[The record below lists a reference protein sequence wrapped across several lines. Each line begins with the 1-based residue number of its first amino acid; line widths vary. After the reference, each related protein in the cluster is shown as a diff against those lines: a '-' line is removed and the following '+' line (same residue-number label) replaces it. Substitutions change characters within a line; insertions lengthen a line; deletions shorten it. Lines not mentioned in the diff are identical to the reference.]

1 MDVQQPETFDQQKHR
16 EFEEWKARGFA
27 AEAAIRA
34 KYLPRSVTFPII
46 QAQPV
51 QPLAKRAPR
60 SQAGIQKLQKP
71 RPYSYRLRFNRCQKS
86 RVFTTQQLATRALVR
101 QIVRSNKSNS

>member
-51 QPLAKRAPR
+51 QPPAKRAPR

-71 RPYSYRLRFNRCQKS
+71 RPYSYRLRVTPQPYS
-86 RVFTTQQLATRALVR
+86 Y
-101 QIVRSNKSNS
+101 